1 VKKLKKKIFNFVSK
15 KKKDFF
21 AQKKKKN
28 RHYIFSPKILHKKIF
43 FFSHNGNYWSLNC
56 LFSWNFQIIFSQK
69 KNKYQ
74 SLSRKKFRKEKKK
87 IIFLSEKK
95 EKTSTLPFRYHI

>member
-1 VKKLKKKIFNFVSK
+1 LSVKKKKIFLLK
-15 KKKDFF
+15 KKKKIAITFF
-21 AQKKKKN
+21 HQKS
-28 RHYIFSPKILHKKIF
+28 YIKRFF